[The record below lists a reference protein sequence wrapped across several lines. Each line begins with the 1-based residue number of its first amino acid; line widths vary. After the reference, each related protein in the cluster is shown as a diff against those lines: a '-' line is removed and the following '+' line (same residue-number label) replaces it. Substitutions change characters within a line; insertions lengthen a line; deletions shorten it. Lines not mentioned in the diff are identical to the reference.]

1 MASPLLALPAAPT
14 PPRPRLL
21 MVATSLAVA
30 AGTMLFG
37 GFLAVYLAM
46 RHAAGGTTATWVPSS
61 ITFPEITL
69 NVVAITLVGSV
80 VVMHWALW
88 AMANADRRNSYIA
101 LGLTV
106 VLGFAALNAMAF
118 SFNHM
123 HLAVRDNAYSV
134 MVVTIAGAFMVVL
147 VGAMVF
153 IGSDRVPHPRRPLLG
168 EGARGH
174 RCRHPVLGLHRRRVR
189 GHLVLPLRPQVRQ
202 RCSPLDR
209 GSSSA

>member
-1 MASPLLALPAAPT
+1 MASPLLALPSAPT

-30 AGTMLFG
+30 AGTMFFG

-46 RHAAGGTTATWVPSS
+46 RDAAGGTTATWVPSS

-134 MVVTIAGAFMVVL
+134 MVVTVAGAFMVVL

-153 IGSDRVPHPRRPLLG
+153 IGLTAFRTLG
-168 EGARGH
+168 GRYSAKEHEGIAAATLFWDFTVVAYVAIWYFLF
-174 RCRHPVLGLHRRRVR
+174 VLK
-189 GHLVLPLRPQVRQ
+189 
-202 RCSPLDR
+202 
-209 GSSSA
+209 